1 MKRKFGFLVF
11 FTIVLIIVATP
22 TAAISFNL
30 PFHLL
35 SLGKVELK
43 RSSWLDYQI
52 VNPTKVLFS
61 NDLLRSS
68 QGETVQ
74 IWCSDLNER
83 QIPINQ
89 TKRVGD
95 VCSAPVQ
102 PEIESDG
109 SNIAPTRGGSNSLV
123 PYIISP
129 RKTKIATTT
138 PVFRWNSVPGASSYA
153 ITLRGEQGII
163 WETEIEETELT
174 YPEETPLQSGQSYS
188 WVVRANTGETSL
200 DEGEGIPGLAFSVL
214 EESEVQI
221 INDLAQQ
228 LTQQGLTQEAEVLAL
243 AYLYRG
249 EGLNSKAITTLET
262 FLASGNK
269 DTAVYKL
276 LGDLYLKVRLNVM
289 AKANYLEVVNLAVEE
304 GDLETEAQA
313 HAKLGNVYIILK
325 QKPKAIASLEA
336 AKSIYIKLE
345 GENSEKVEALE
356 VKLSEL
362 RL

>member
-174 YPEETPLQSGQSYS
+174 YPEETALQSGQSYS

-200 DEGEGIPGLAFSVL
+200 DGGEGIPGLAFSVL

-243 AYLYRG
+243 AYLYSD

-276 LGDLYLKVRLNVM
+276 LGDLYLKVKLNVI
-289 AKANYLEVVNLAVEE
+289 AKINYLEAVNLAVEE